1 MKLVYR
7 IYILIATFKIVT
19 ALGGQ
24 TFVCYAQLSQATI
37 PQKDLSKQ
45 AVGTE
50 TEEYTKATKDL
61 QTVLKEL
68 QLDRLFTQG
77 LDKLLR
83 GDYQGSVEDYNQVL
97 GIDSNLAQAHFNRAV
112 AHRNLG
118 NNQEAVEDFEHGI
131 ADLSQLLSTNPNET
145 YIAYIHNDRG
155 FGRLNLGDY
164 KGAIEDFNQAIRL
177 DPSVYIFYVNRAY
190 VRTKLGDYKGAIED
204 LNQELR
210 NASNLLK
217 SMYYFG
223 RGIAHID
230 INDNNGAIEEFSQ
243 VISLSLMP
251 SATGAS
257 EAYVARGM
265 VYLNLEDKQRA
276 DKDFNQALRLLPNL
290 AQAYYNRGIFYK
302 DLDVKQE
309 AVDNLQKAAALFS
322 AQEKTVEYQHVQE
335 RIREL
340 QKR

>member
-7 IYILIATFKIVT
+7 IYILLAIFEIAT

-24 TFVCYAQLSQATI
+24 TYAQLPQATI
-37 PQKDLSKQ
+37 AQKDLSKQ

-50 TEEYTKATKDL
+50 TKEYTKATKEL

-68 QLDRLFTQG
+68 RLYRLFMQG
-77 LDKLLR
+77 RDKLLR
-83 GDYQGSVEDYNQVL
+83 GDYQGSVEDYNQV
-97 GIDSNLAQAHFNRAV
+97 ISIEPNFAQAHFNRAV

-118 NNQEAVEDFEHGI
+118 NNQEAIEDFKHGI
-131 ADLSQLLSTNPNET
+131 ADLSQLLSTNPDET
-145 YIAYIHNDRG
+145 YIAQIYNNRG
-155 FGRLNLGDY
+155 FGRMNLGDY
-164 KGAIEDFNQAIRL
+164 KGAIEDFNQAIKL
-177 DPSVYIFYVNRAY
+177 DPSVYLFYFNRAY

-210 NASNLLK
+210 NASNLGK
-217 SMYYFG
+217 SMFYFI
-223 RGIAHID
+223 RGIALIG

-243 VISLSLMP
+243 VINPNFMP

-302 DLDVKQE
+302 YLGVKQE